1 MMHQATSIP
10 LFVYIKRKITKMLLF
25 LPRCRVLFSKLE
37 REEGA
42 KYFPVLTAV
51 GAALSTGEVKDEV
64 VCRVFNIPVCPG
76 KPGGPLLP
84 GSPGSP
90 REPGGPGRPCEPG
103 GPLRPLIPGGPARP
117 LSPL

>member
-1 MMHQATSIP
+1 
-10 LFVYIKRKITKMLLF
+10 MLLF
-25 LPRCRVLFSKLE
+25 LPVPCCRVLFSKLE

-42 KYFPVLTAV
+42 KYCLALTAV
-51 GAALSTGEVKDEV
+51 GTAPSTGEVTDEV
-64 VCRVFNIPVCPG
+64 ICRVFNIPVCPG

-90 REPGGPGRPCEPG
+90 REPGGPGGPCEPG
-103 GPLRPLIPGGPARP
+103 GPLRPLTPGGPVRP